1 MSKERCYE
9 VATWLKFGETVQGI
23 DKDRLVGGIEVTLST
38 TDLIFSLKPDYSQK
52 A

>member
-23 DKDRLVGGIEVTLST
+23 DKDRSVGGIEVTFST
-38 TDLIFSLKPDYSQK
+38 TDLIFSLKPGYSQK